1 MKKISLYSRLIQLI
15 NECASTG
22 SKFTSKDMIEKI
34 GQFETTTSWKRGNK
48 SPYYTLHMYVCQL
61 NYIGAIKRTKRGEY
75 DVCFVIPAW
84 LDSGVLWILRGWR
97 DYDYVNHVYL
107 ECVTE
112 TKTKWE
118 NYKKSTL
125 VEISVP
131 VPSPVPVQNTINII
145 ETPNNNNSNMKELD
159 IKSLLIKYAEKQD
172 IIRFIAEELL

>member
-1 MKKISLYSRLIQLI
+1 MKKISLYSRLVQLI

-75 DVCFVIPAW
+75 DVCFVIPSW
-84 LDSGVLWILRGWR
+84 LDSEVLWILRGWR
-97 DYDYVNHVYL
+97 DYDYKNHVYMYDL
-107 ECVTE
+107 VDDTRA
-112 TKTKWE
+112 TWE
-118 NYKKSTL
+118 EYKKSTL
-125 VEISVP
+125 VEVP

-159 IKSLLIKYAEKQD
+159 IKSLLIKYAEKPD
-172 IIRFIAEELL
+172 IIKFIAEELL

>member
-1 MKKISLYSRLIQLI
+1 
-15 NECASTG
+15 
-22 SKFTSKDMIEKI
+22 MIEKI
-34 GQFETTTSWKRGNK
+34 GQIETTISWKRGNK

-61 NYIGAIKRTKRGEY
+61 NHIGAIKRTKRGEY

-84 LDSGVLWILRGWR
+84 LDSEVLWILRGWR
-97 DYDYVNHVYL
+97 DYDYVSRDYS
-107 ECVTE
+107 VTE

-118 NYKKSTL
+118 TYKKSTL
-125 VEISVP
+125 VEVS

-159 IKSLLIKYAEKQD
+159 IKSLLIKYAEKPD